1 MGWWVDRVT
10 RLDRVIFKSDIVRE
24 SDTYTGNKVV
34 SARNPC
40 DPGKGDLVSNG
51 SNIVTVLYTCTML
64 YFHTVGSKVLHQLY
78 FVK

>member
-40 DPGKGDLVSNG
+40 DPGKGDTVSNG
-51 SNIVTVLYTCTML
+51 SNIVTMLYTYTFTLL
-64 YFHTVGSKVLHQLY
+64 YFHIVRFSINYTL
-78 FVK
+78 